1 MNEDIRNRSLYKEG
15 LINGNTTFEG
25 LLPFVA

>member
-1 MNEDIRNRSLYKEG
+1 MNECIRNRSLYKEM
-15 LINGNTTFEG
+15 LISGNTTFEG